1 MLQTLR
7 SLIHKKAPA
16 ASQSVII
23 VSGLPRSGT
32 SMMMKML
39 EAGGLPVSIDGIR
52 TADSDNPKG
61 YYELERVKQLD
72 KGDTAWVA
80 DARGKV
86 VKVISALLT
95 YLPPEHE
102 YYILFMR
109 RDLNEILAS
118 QKKMLHNRGEKKGA
132 DDEEIAA
139 LFQQHLTATM
149 DWLAD
154 QPNMHL
160 LEVDYNALL
169 QDPEPWLDQVVAFVP
184 AALDANAM
192 RAITEPGLYRNRS
205 GQNVSP

>member
-39 EAGGLPVSIDGIR
+39 EAGGLPVFIDGIR

-118 QKKMLHNRGEKKGA
+118 QKKMLHNRGEEKGA

-154 QPNMHL
+154 RPNMHL

-169 QDPEPWLDQVVAFVP
+169 QDPEPWLDQVATFVP

-192 RAITEPGLYRNRS
+192 RAITEPDLYRNRS